1 MEPASTHTKP
11 RRKTASSKYLELILF
26 EEFSLQLSLMQ
37 QLLNSLGQFLVAAH
51 PLSRKTMSISV
62 DALKLFALLSR
73 A

>member
-1 MEPASTHTKP
+1 
-11 RRKTASSKYLELILF
+11 
-26 EEFSLQLSLMQ
+26 
-37 QLLNSLGQFLVAAH
+37 LGQFLVAAH